1 MAAPQILSF
10 GGGAPDVM
18 SSIGRHV
25 SKLAGYAPALP
36 TPFGADGD
44 IDIPAFERLCDLQ
57 LAHGA
62 TALIVCGTTGEAPTL
77 IPEEH
82 RLLVQIAAAQT
93 RGRIPVIAGAG
104 ANATAHAIELTR
116 DAEAAGADAVLS
128 VVPYYNKPMQAG
140 LYAHFRLLA
149 ESTGLPIIL
158 YDVPSRTACG
168 LSDHTVARLAELP
181 RIIGLKDAAGDA
193 TRPARLRP
201 LVGTNFR
208 LLCGEDALAL
218 PYLAQGGDGCI
229 SVTSNVAPGLC
240 RNMFLAWKQGQ
251 SVRAQRLARPIAE
264 LTAVLFRETNP
275 VPLKQALALLGLMSS
290 AVRLPMV
297 GLSEPHRIELSEVLF
312 RMCHE
317 HAEQMVGS
325 VETAPA
331 NQRVAVG

>member
-1 MAAPQILSF
+1 
-10 GGGAPDVM
+10 M

-62 TALIVCGTTGEAPTL
+62 TALVICGTTGEAPTL
-77 IPEEH
+77 TPEEH
-82 RLLVQIAAAQT
+82 RLLIQIAAAQT

-116 DAEAAGADAVLS
+116 DAEAVGCQLCRTTTSRCRRGFTLISGCSPNRRGCRLS
-128 VVPYYNKPMQAG
+128 FMTCRREQHVVFQII
-140 LYAHFRLLA
+140 RLRGWR
-149 ESTGLPIIL
+149 S
-158 YDVPSRTACG
+158 C
-168 LSDHTVARLAELP
+168 

-229 SVTSNVAPGLC
+229 SVTSNVTPGLC

-251 SVRAQRLARPIAE
+251 SVRARRLARPIAE

-290 AVRLPMV
+290 AVRLPLV
-297 GLSEPHRIELSEVLF
+297 RLSEPHRIELSEVLF

-317 HAEQMVGS
+317 HAEQMIGS

>member
-1 MAAPQILSF
+1 
-10 GGGAPDVM
+10 M

-77 IPEEH
+77 TSEEH
-82 RLLVQIAAAQT
+82 RLLIQIAATQT

-149 ESTGLPIIL
+149 ELTGLPIIL

-168 LSDHTVARLAELP
+168 TFRSYGCAAGGVAAHHWAQGCGAR
-181 RIIGLKDAAGDA
+181 RDAAGTPATAGRHEFSIAVRGRCPGFALFRTGWRRVHFSDVKRR
-193 TRPARLRP
+193 TRP
-201 LVGTNFR
+201 
-208 LLCGEDALAL
+208 L
-218 PYLAQGGDGCI
+218 P
-229 SVTSNVAPGLC
+229 
-240 RNMFLAWKQGQ
+240 
-251 SVRAQRLARPIAE
+251 
-264 LTAVLFRETNP
+264 
-275 VPLKQALALLGLMSS
+275 
-290 AVRLPMV
+290 
-297 GLSEPHRIELSEVLF
+297 
-312 RMCHE
+312 
-317 HAEQMVGS
+317 
-325 VETAPA
+325 
-331 NQRVAVG
+331 

>member
-1 MAAPQILSF
+1 
-10 GGGAPDVM
+10 M

-25 SKLAGYAPALP
+25 SKLAGYATALP

-44 IDIPAFERLCDLQ
+44 IDIPAFERLCALQ
-57 LAHGA
+57 FGHGA

-82 RLLVQIAAAQT
+82 RLLIQIAAAQT

-104 ANATAHAIELTR
+104 ANATADAIKLAR

-128 VVPYYNKPMQAG
+128 VVPYYNKPMRAG
-140 LYAHFRLLA
+140 LYAHFRAIA

-158 YDVPSRTACG
+158 CDVPSRTACG
-168 LSDHTVARLAELP
+168 LSDQTVARLAELP

-193 TRPARLRP
+193 ARPARLRP

-208 LLCGEDALAL
+208 LLCGDDALAL
-218 PYLAQGGDGCI
+218 PYFAQGGDGCI
-229 SVTSNVAPGLC
+229 SVASNIAPGLC

-275 VPLKQALALLGLMSS
+275 VPLKHALALLRLMSS
-290 AVRLPMV
+290 GVRLPLV
-297 GLSEPHRIELSEVLF
+297 GLSEPHRIELSDVLF

-317 HAEQMVGS
+317 YGEQMIGH

-331 NQRVAVG
+331 NQRLAVG

>member
-1 MAAPQILSF
+1 
-10 GGGAPDVM
+10 M
-18 SSIGRHV
+18 SSIGRHF

-36 TPFGADGD
+36 TPFGADGE
-44 IDIPAFERLCDLQ
+44 IDIPAFERLCALQ
-57 LAHGA
+57 LGHGA

-77 IPEEH
+77 TPEEH
-82 RLLVQIAAAQT
+82 CLLIQIAAAQT
-93 RGRIPVIAGAG
+93 RGRVPVIAGAG
-104 ANATAHAIELTR
+104 ANATAHAIELAR
-116 DAEAAGADAVLS
+116 NAEAAGADAVLS

-140 LYAHFRLLA
+140 LYAHFRSLA

-208 LLCGEDALAL
+208 LLCGDDALAL
-218 PYLAQGGDGCI
+218 PHFAQGGDGCI
-229 SVTSNVAPGLC
+229 SVASNIAPGLC

-275 VPLKQALALLGLMSS
+275 VPLKQALALLGLMSPG
-290 AVRLPMV
+290 VRLPLV

-317 HAEQMVGS
+317 HAEQMIGS
-325 VETAPA
+325 VETASA
-331 NQRVAVG
+331 NQRAAVG

>member
-1 MAAPQILSF
+1 
-10 GGGAPDVM
+10 M

-44 IDIPAFERLCDLQ
+44 IDIPAFERLCELQ

-140 LYAHFRLLA
+140 FTLISGCSPNRRGCRL
-149 ESTGLPIIL
+149 SFMTCRRGQHVVFQIIRL
-158 YDVPSRTACG
+158 RGWRSCRASLGSRM
-168 LSDHTVARLAELP
+168 R
-181 RIIGLKDAAGDA
+181 RA
-193 TRPARLRP
+193 TRRGRHACDRWSARIS
-201 LVGTNFR
+201 
-208 LLCGEDALAL
+208 
-218 PYLAQGGDGCI
+218 GCC
-229 SVTSNVAPGLC
+229 AERMPWLC
-240 RNMFLAWKQGQ
+240 RI
-251 SVRAQRLARPIAE
+251 S
-264 LTAVLFRETNP
+264 
-275 VPLKQALALLGLMSS
+275 
-290 AVRLPMV
+290 
-297 GLSEPHRIELSEVLF
+297 H
-312 RMCHE
+312 
-317 HAEQMVGS
+317 
-325 VETAPA
+325 
-331 NQRVAVG
+331 RVAMGAFQ